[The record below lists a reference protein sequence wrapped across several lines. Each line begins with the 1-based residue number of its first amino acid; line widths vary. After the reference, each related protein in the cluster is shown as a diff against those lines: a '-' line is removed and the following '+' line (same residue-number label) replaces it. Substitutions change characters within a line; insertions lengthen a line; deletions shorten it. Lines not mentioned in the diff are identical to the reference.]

1 MRGWLL
7 TGAICLLF
15 SLTAW
20 AQKTVSGQ
28 MLDAETG
35 EPLIGANVL
44 VKGTTSGTVTDFDG
58 TYQLEASEGDVLIF
72 SYTGYTSQEVVVG
85 PEDTYN
91 VEMSSGSILDE
102 VVVVAYGKQKK
113 VTITGAVTALEGDE
127 LISSPAVD
135 ISNSLAGRL
144 PGVVIRQPSA
154 EPGFDGAIIRIRGS
168 NTLGNSAPLVVID
181 GVPDRAGGLGRL
193 SPQDIASI
201 SVLKDASAAIYG
213 ARAANGVILVTTKR
227 GSTGKPTI
235 SYDYNQ
241 GFAQPTVV
249 PKLANAGQYAR
260 MVNEQQIFNSVPV
273 PEWGQAW
280 QSVQQTGS
288 YTSATPG
295 VGTINSNYGPE
306 TIRLHESGEDPWGHP
321 DTDWFDGSFANWAPQ
336 SRHNLQI
343 NGGTEDVRYLASLGY
358 IDQDAYYKNSA
369 TRYQQYNFRVN
380 LDANVNEFISTN
392 LGIMARREDRNFPT
406 AGAGTIFRMLVR
418 GRPTEQQVWPN
429 GLPGP
434 AIENGENPYVIT
446 TNATGYQ
453 DNPRDYLQ
461 ANGSVDIT
469 NPWIEGLRLT
479 LSGAVDQTTD
489 RNKLWQTPWTLYNW
503 DGISR
508 DANGDPLLE
517 GNVASNFSD
526 PRLTEG
532 TSTMLNTNMTAMLNY
547 ERTFGGGHALNLL
560 AGVTRETFEGSNYFA
575 FRRNYISPAVDQLF
589 AGGALQQNTGGSG
602 FDRARLGYYGR
613 VQYNFKE
620 KYLAEFIWRYDG
632 SYIFPREERFGFFP
646 GLLLGWNV
654 SDEDFF
660 DVGFVDYLKLRTS
673 YGQMGND
680 QVFFNGQLQE
690 FAYLSTYGFGEY
702 PINSVVETTLRETI
716 LANPSFTW
724 ERANNFNFGLD
735 ATLFNNKIDVTLEYF
750 YNKRDQILIQETGS
764 TPASSGISSLLPPVN
779 AGRVDNRGFEFDIG
793 YNGNASSGLR
803 YRFGV
808 NAGYARNQVVFM
820 DEIPGAPEYQFQEG
834 KPIGAYLAY
843 QYDGVFFDQAEID
856 ANTID
861 YSAVTGQIRPGDMKF
876 SDINGDGAINGDDL
890 IRLDRN
896 VIPDFNF
903 GINLTMQYRNFDLTA
918 LFQGATGAMF
928 YILQDETGEFGNYL
942 QYTHDNRW
950 SIDNPSSVHPRPFSR
965 RDTYYSNPNYGRNTY
980 YLFSKDYIRL
990 KNLEVGYS
998 LPESLVSRINLGSLR
1013 AYVNG
1018 LNLLTFADQDIFDPE
1033 SENNNG
1039 YVYPQS
1045 RIINL
1050 GLSVTF

>member
-1 MRGWLL
+1 MG
-7 TGAICLLF
+7 IVCLLF
-15 SLTAW
+15 SVSAV
-20 AQKTVSGQ
+20 AQKAITGQ
-28 MLDAETG
+28 MLDAQTG

-58 TYQLEASEGDVLIF
+58 TYQINAEEGDVLVF
-72 SYTGYTSQEVVVG
+72 SYTGYSPKEIVVG

-91 VEMSSGSILDE
+91 VRLESGQVLDE

-113 VTITGAVTALEGDE
+113 VTITGAVTALEGEE
-127 LISSPAVD
+127 LIASPAVD

-168 NTLGNSAPLVVID
+168 NTLGNSSPLVVID

-193 SPQDIASI
+193 APQDIASI

-235 SYDYNQ
+235 TYDFNQ
-241 GFAQPTVV
+241 GFSQPTVI
-249 PKLANAGQYAR
+249 PQMADAGTYAR
-260 MVNEQQIFNSVPV
+260 MVNEQQIFNSIPAS
-273 PEWGQAW
+273 EWGDAW
-280 QSVQQTGS
+280 QSVQNSGS
-288 YTSATPG
+288 YTSPTPG
-295 VGTINSNYGPE
+295 VGTINSTYGPE
-306 TIRLHESGEDPWGHP
+306 AIRMHESGSDPWAFP
-321 DTDWFDGSFANWAPQ
+321 DTDWFDDSFKTWAPQ

-343 NGGTEDVRYLASLGY
+343 NGGTESVRYLASLGF
-358 IDQDAYYKNSA
+358 IDQDAYYENSA
-369 TRYQQYNFRVN
+369 TRYKQYNFRVN
-380 LDANVNEFISTN
+380 LDADVSDYITTS

-406 AGAGTIFRMLVR
+406 ASAGTIFRMLMR
-418 GRPTEQQVWPN
+418 GRPTEPQVWPN

-453 DNPRDYLQ
+453 NNPTDFIQ
-461 ANGSVDIT
+461 ANGSIDIS
-469 NPWIEGLRLT
+469 NPWVEGLRLT
-479 LSGAVDQTTD
+479 LSGAVDQTTN
-489 RNKLWQTPWTLYNW
+489 RNTVWQTPWTLYTW
-503 DGISR
+503 DGVSR
-508 DANGDPLLE
+508 GADGNPLLE

-526 PRLTEG
+526 PRLREETG
-532 TSTMLNTNMTAMLNY
+532 TILNTNLTAILNY
-547 ERTFGGGHALNLL
+547 ERSFGGGHAINLL
-560 AGVTRETFEGSNYFA
+560 AGVTRETFQGQNYFA
-575 FRRNYISPAVDQLF
+575 FRRNYISSAVDQLF
-589 AGGALQQNTGGSG
+589 AGGNLQQNTGGSG
-602 FDRARLGYYGR
+602 YDRARLGYYGR
-613 VQYNFKE
+613 AQYNFKE

-632 SYIFPREERFGFFP
+632 SYIFPEADRFGFFP

-690 FAYLSTYGFGEY
+690 FAYLSTYSFGEY
-702 PINSVVETTLRETI
+702 PINSVVETTLQEVV

-735 ATLFNNKIDVTLEYF
+735 ATLFNNKIDLTLEYF

-764 TPASSGISSLLPPVN
+764 TPASSGISTLLPPVN

-793 YNGNASSGLR
+793 YNGNAASGLR

-808 NAGYARNQVVFM
+808 NGGYARNKVVFM

-834 KPIGAYLAY
+834 KPIGAFLVYE
-843 QYDGVFFDQAEID
+843 YDGVFFDQSEID
-856 ANTID
+856 ANTLD
-861 YSAVTGQIRPGDMKF
+861 YSAVTGQLRPGDMKF
-876 SDINGDGAINGDDL
+876 RDVNGDGAINGDDL

-896 VIPDFNF
+896 IIPDFNF
-903 GINLTMQYRNFDLTA
+903 GINLSMQYQNFDLTV
-918 LFQGATGAMF
+918 LLQGATGAMF
-928 YILQDETGEFGNYL
+928 QILQEETGEFGNYL
-942 QYTHDNRW
+942 QYTADNRW

-990 KNLEVGYS
+990 KNLELGYT
-998 LPESLVSRINLGSLR
+998 LPQSLVSRFNIGSLR
-1013 AYVNG
+1013 AYANG

-1033 SENNNG
+1033 AENNQG
-1039 YVYPQS
+1039 YVYPQA

-1050 GLSVTF
+1050 GLSITF

>member
-58 TYQLEASEGDVLIF
+58 TYRLEASEGDVLIF
-72 SYTGYTSQEVVVG
+72 SYTGYTPQELVVG
-85 PEDTYN
+85 PENTYN

-113 VTITGAVTALEGDE
+113 VTVTGAVTALEGDE

-235 SYDYNQ
+235 SYDFNQ

-249 PKLANAGQYAR
+249 PKMSNAGQYAR

-288 YTSATPG
+288 YTSSTPG
-295 VGTINSNYGPE
+295 VGTINSNYSPE

-321 DTDWFDGSFANWAPQ
+321 DTDWFAGSFSPWAPQ
-336 SRHNLQI
+336 ARHNLQI

-358 IDQDAYYKNSA
+358 IDQDAYYQNSA

-469 NPWIEGLRLT
+469 NPWVEGLRLT

-489 RNKLWQTPWTLYNW
+489 QNKLWQTPWTLYNW

-526 PRLTEG
+526 PRLTER
-532 TSTMLNTNMTAMLNY
+532 TSTMLNTNLTAMLNY
-547 ERTFGGGHALNLL
+547 DRTFGSHSLNLL
-560 AGVTRETFEGSNYFA
+560 AGVTRETFQGSNYFA
-575 FRRNYISPAVDQLF
+575 FRRNYISAAVDQLF

-613 VQYNFKE
+613 AQYNFKE

-660 DVGFVDYLKLRTS
+660 NVGFVDYLKLRTS

-793 YNGNASSGLR
+793 YNGSASSGLR

-876 SDINGDGAINGDDL
+876 QDVNGDGVINGDDL
-890 IRLDRN
+890 VRLDRN
-896 VIPDFNF
+896 LIPDFNF

-990 KNLEVGYS
+990 KNLELGYS
-998 LPESLVSRINLGSLR
+998 LPEYLVSRVKLGGLR
-1013 AYVNG
+1013 AYVNA

-1033 SENNNG
+1033 AENNNG

-1045 RIINL
+1045 RIINF